1 MVWRNETTLEVVCFL
16 RILRVLGVLGR
27 ESVTNLISSSKGLF
41 IKKETKKKEDRVV
54 ALIFL
59 KSDRFL
65 RAFSGLTGPSLRQ
78 SLIVKSSCG
87 DEVLDWLQEVASQE
101 AT

>member
-1 MVWRNETTLEVVCFL
+1 MKLLLEVVCFL
-16 RILRVLGVLGR
+16 RILRVLGVLGS
-27 ESVTNLISSSKGLF
+27 ESMTNLISSSKGLF
-41 IKKETKKKEDRVV
+41 IKKERKKKKEDRVV
-54 ALIFL
+54 ALSSL

-78 SLIVKSSCG
+78 TLIVKSVCG

-101 AT
+101 VI